1 MSAGRLDCGKH
12 LNVRG
17 HSDAHRNKY
26 SQLVPQLP
34 SNIQHRDQAQQSQG
48 GRVVSTNPAIPV
60 RWGVQAQQWSCGRA
74 CREESL
80 TPTFRSVDVQ

>member
-60 RWGVQAQQWSCGRA
+60 RWESRPSNELWSRLSSGV
-74 CREESL
+74 
-80 TPTFRSVDVQ
+80 VDPDVPLS